1 MKEEEEGEGGVF
13 EKMSGG
19 ETDHQEMHAA
29 PCSNNPPRPAATPIF
44 LRRGGGGNEEKR
56 FTAPQIALY
65 FPAASIPG
73 FPRDTRT
80 TGMSGEIR
88 ARSFFFFSRGPFLP
102 SPPNLSPFLLHL
114 PLSID
119 FRALGRSRPRQV
131 GKERERERR

>member
-1 MKEEEEGEGGVF
+1 MKEEGEGGVL

-29 PCSNNPPRPAATPIF
+29 PCSNNPPRPASKPIF
-44 LRRGGGGNEEKR
+44 LRRGGEGNEEKR

-88 ARSFFFFSRGPFLP
+88 ARSFF
-102 SPPNLSPFLLHL
+102 LLL
-114 PLSID
+114 L
-119 FRALGRSRPRQV
+119 
-131 GKERERERR
+131 